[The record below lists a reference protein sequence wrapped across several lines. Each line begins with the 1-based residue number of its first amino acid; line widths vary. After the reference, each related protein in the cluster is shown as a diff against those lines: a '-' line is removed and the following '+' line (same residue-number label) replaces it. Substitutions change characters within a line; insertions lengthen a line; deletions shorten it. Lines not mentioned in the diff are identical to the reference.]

1 MSEVLCRVGCEKQL
15 WYEIMLMCFTART
28 TPSANANG
36 IFVVLV
42 GVTHTY
48 AWSCSPP
55 ALSEECLCT
64 PICTVNGHRI
74 LV

>member
-48 AWSCSPP
+48 A
-55 ALSEECLCT
+55 
-64 PICTVNGHRI
+64 
-74 LV
+74 